1 MNLTEPQYNAFAI
14 VREMLETPELI
25 GQFDFGQ
32 TKTLAQQIQKTG
44 KLFLSGEGSSRIF
57 PAKNFIDLVRR
68 SGLDL
73 TVATEGSRQAMEYD
87 LSQWSVFTSSN
98 SGQTA
103 ETIDLLS
110 KLRQEGHQQRFAV
123 TANPQGKI
131 IEFTNESVVLSC
143 GKEEAVAATKSVVEQ
158 ALLYQSLLCNMIG
171 CGCPQSAKQA
181 ATFGKQILEVEH
193 EPAIIAALAQAG
205 TIYFA
210 GRNNGVAE
218 ELTLKTN
225 EITRQKSDFL
235 EGTYLLHGAE
245 EIMQPNDAIV
255 LIDPFEAEWQ
265 RIKERYV
272 DAINLT
278 LIAIALKETP
288 FKTIIIPA
296 LAGYDAYLQL
306 FAGWNLLV
314 QIGIARNVNLDKP
327 QRARKIGNEY
337 VGGYTVTG
345 IKLAAFLSLVSTPS
359 LSGRG
364 LG

>member
-1 MNLTEPQYNAFAI
+1 
-14 VREMLETPELI
+14 MLETPELI
-25 GQFDFGQ
+25 GRFDFGQ
-32 TKTLAQQIQKTG
+32 TKTIAQKVKQTG

-57 PAKNFIDLVRR
+57 PAKNFIDLVRQ

-87 LSQWSVFTSSN
+87 LSKWAVIASSN

-103 ETIDLLS
+103 ETIDFLS
-110 KLRQEGHQQRFAV
+110 KLQKEGHQQRFSV

-131 IEFTNESVVLSC
+131 IEFTNDSVVLAC

-158 ALLYQSLLCNMIG
+158 ALVYQSLLCNMID
-171 CGCPQSAKQA
+171 CTCPQSAKQA
-181 ATFGKQILEVEH
+181 ATFGEQILKVEY
-193 EPAIIAALAQAG
+193 EPAMIAALAQAG

-245 EIMQPNDAIV
+245 EIMQPNDVIV
-255 LIDPFEAEWQ
+255 LVDPFEAEWQ

-278 LIAIALKETP
+278 LFAIAPKKTP
-288 FKTIIIPA
+288 FTTIIIPA
-296 LAGYDAYLQL
+296 LAGYNAYFQL

-314 QIGIARNVNLDKP
+314 QTGVARNVNLDKP

-337 VGGYTVTG
+337 TGG
-345 IKLAAFLSLVSTPS
+345 
-359 LSGRG
+359 
-364 LG
+364 

>member
-1 MNLTEPQYNAFAI
+1 MNLTESKYNSFAL

-25 GQFDFGQ
+25 RRFDFGQ
-32 TKTLAQQIQKTG
+32 TKNLAQQIQKTG

-57 PAKNFIDLVRR
+57 PAKNFIDHVRR

-87 LSQWSVFTSSN
+87 LSQWAVIASSN

-103 ETIDLLS
+103 ETIDFLS
-110 KLRQEGHQQRFAV
+110 KLKRGGHPQRFAV

-131 IEFTNESVVLSC
+131 IEFANDSLVLAC
-143 GKEEAVAATKSVVEQ
+143 GKEDAVAATKSVVEQ
-158 ALLYQSLLCNMIG
+158 ALVYQSLLCNMIN

-181 ATFGKQILEVEH
+181 AVFGEQVLMVEH
-193 EPAIIAALAQAG
+193 DPAMIATLAQAG
-205 TIYFA
+205 TICFA

-225 EITRQKSDFL
+225 EIARQKSDFL

-245 EIMQPNDAIV
+245 EIMQPKDVVV
-255 LIDPFEAEWQ
+255 LIDPFEAEWP

-278 LIAIALKETP
+278 LVAIASKETP
-288 FKTIIIPA
+288 FKTIVIPE
-296 LAGYDAYLQL
+296 LAGYDAHLQL
-306 FAGWNLLV
+306 LAGWNLLV

-337 VGGYTVTG
+337 TGG
-345 IKLAAFLSLVSTPS
+345 
-359 LSGRG
+359 
-364 LG
+364 